1 MTLVVLTTICF
12 RRNIPDISGL
22 IFGRYSF
29 HVARSGKK
37 ENDVFDGR
45 KKYCE
50 FLKELDVQ

>member
-37 ENDVFDGR
+37 ENNVFDGR